1 MSPSPTLLA
10 VHRRYVHRP
19 ETLSSLEG
27 MEGSF
32 FSCILNLELD
42 LEWPWPL
49 GSAVR
54 IQRKLGAVVGPGGKM
69 SVLDAQLSPTL

>member
-1 MSPSPTLLA
+1 
-10 VHRRYVHRP
+10 
-19 ETLSSLEG
+19 

-54 IQRKLGAVVGPGGKM
+54 IQRELGAVVGPGGKM